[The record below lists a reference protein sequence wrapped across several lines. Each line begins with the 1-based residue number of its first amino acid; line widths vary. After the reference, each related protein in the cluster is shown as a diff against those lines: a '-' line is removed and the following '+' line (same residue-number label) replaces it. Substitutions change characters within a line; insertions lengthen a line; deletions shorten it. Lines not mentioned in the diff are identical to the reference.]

1 MIKLKNKREKGVT
14 LIALAVTVTVM
25 LIIGSVSINAMFGE
39 NGVLKKAKEQG
50 NKTKE
55 TISESEAKTNQ
66 LVQDYENMMA
76 GVIGNEVDG
85 TSQEIVDNL
94 KQQIEELKKQND
106 ELKKSQATGDATEE
120 QVISGATFSTSKGVG
135 MTGTMPSY
143 TNGIQSVT
151 TSEKWGINTTHGAWM
166 NMPNN
171 GYYSTSYM
179 LNIPWNTIK
188 GSMGNAS
195 ASQVLNGAT
204 FTSTNGI
211 NVVGAMPSY
220 TSGNQSV
227 TTTGKWG
234 FTTTYGAWMYMP
246 NNGYYS
252 TSHWVNIPW
261 NTIKGSMGNANS
273 SQVVSG
279 TTFSSA
285 NGINVTGTMPSYTS
299 GNQSV
304 TASGKWGF
312 DKTYGAWMYIPN
324 NGYYSTSHW
333 LNIPYNTI
341 KEKLYSS
348 TVDIKTATYNVTS
361 SSDSITFYNGSGGT
375 VKKYYATL
383 SLGGDKRV
391 ISIYYARSDISSGGY
406 DYNIVGGNGQC
417 AWMNTSYF
425 FNLAHGSSNWN
436 CDIRLALPVRAA
448 SKPYS
453 ITIWYI

>member
-50 NKTKE
+50 SKTKG

-85 TSQEIVDNL
+85 TSQEIIDNL

-135 MTGTMPSY
+135 LTGT
-143 TNGIQSVT
+143 
-151 TSEKWGINTTHGAWM
+151 
-166 NMPNN
+166 
-171 GYYSTSYM
+171 
-179 LNIPWNTIK
+179 
-188 GSMGNAS
+188 
-195 ASQVLNGAT
+195 
-204 FTSTNGI
+204 
-211 NVVGAMPSY
+211 MPSY

-261 NTIKGSMGNANS
+261 STIKGSMGNASS
-273 SQVVSG
+273 SQVASG
-279 TTFSSA
+279 ATFSSA

-299 GNQSV
+299 GSQSV

-341 KEKLYSS
+341 KEKLDSS

>member
-1 MIKLKNKREKGVT
+1 MQCLEK
-14 LIALAVTVTVM
+14 
-25 LIIGSVSINAMFGE
+25 

-85 TSQEIVDNL
+85 TSQEIIDNL

-135 MTGTMPSY
+135 LTGTMPSY

-166 NMPNN
+166 N
-171 GYYSTSYM
+171 
-179 LNIPWNTIK
+179 I
-188 GSMGNAS
+188 
-195 ASQVLNGAT
+195 
-204 FTSTNGI
+204 
-211 NVVGAMPSY
+211 
-220 TSGNQSV
+220 
-227 TTTGKWG
+227 
-234 FTTTYGAWMYMP
+234 P

-299 GNQSV
+299 GSQSV
-304 TASGKWGF
+304 TASGRWGF

-341 KEKLYSS
+341 KEKLDSS

-436 CDIRLALPVRAA
+436 CGIRLALPVRAA